1 MGLLWERIKIVL
13 ILLDP
18 NILFYFI
25 RTKLSRSHRH
35 TNVSTLSNDIKDR
48 IKIQELARD
57 NLQEF
62 VDTVPDECLID
73 LSEKIYLQKS

>member
-1 MGLLWERIKIVL
+1 MGLLWERIKIAL

-25 RTKLSRSHRH
+25 RTKLFRSHSH
-35 TNVSTLSNDIKDR
+35 TFITTVSKDTKDR
-48 IKIQELARD
+48 MKIQELTRD